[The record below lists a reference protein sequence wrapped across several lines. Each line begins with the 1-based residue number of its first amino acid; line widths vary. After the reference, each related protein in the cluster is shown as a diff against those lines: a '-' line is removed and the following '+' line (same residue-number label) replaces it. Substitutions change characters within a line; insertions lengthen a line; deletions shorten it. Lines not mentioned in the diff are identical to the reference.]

1 MTIANNVIAKI
12 AAVVAG
18 LGLVAMSFAYA
29 APAAKADT
37 TTDLQAQ
44 IAALMAQIEAL
55 KASSGSS
62 ASSASATF
70 TKDLTMGSSG
80 AEVTAL
86 QNWLISKGFSIA
98 AGATGYFGGQTQAA
112 VAKWQASAGITPAA
126 GYFGA
131 KSRAVANASAGG
143 STTTGGST
151 SLEGGEGSLDV
162 NGNVSGDLASDVYEG
177 DEGAKVLGFEV
188 EAQDSDIMIE
198 RVDVDFT
205 LSGTGSTHLDDYIDG
220 ASLYLDGKKIASLD
234 VSKADEDTNNV
245 YSFRFSGLK
254 GIVKEDDKAELYVA
268 VDTVSNVDSVD
279 TNKVISV
286 DVPLDGIRAVDAAG
300 ISETYA
306 TANEITPET
315 FSVTEPVGGKVTI
328 TEADENPD
336 GTVVS
341 VDDTADTSDVTIL
354 SFDMEA
360 DEQDITITDLP
371 VGLVTSENA
380 GVDGPVKRVK
390 LEVDGKT
397 LDTVTIP
404 TSAGTSYQA
413 LFEDLDYTIANG
425 KTVTF
430 DVVVDL
436 NDTDVTTFATGTT
449 LYATTTGSNSAWDV
463 EDEEGDS
470 VTPSGSLTGNSMTFY
485 EDSIGVTLVSVAKSK
500 SFSADASGEKDIG
513 KYDITFKI
521 KAIGADMYIDRDVTA
536 DPNRDGSGASASG
549 FQWATTTDSTT
560 GTTTT
565 SATVSATDTKTGD
578 TTSYYKINDGSERT
592 FTVSVE
598 LEAGIDGVA
607 AVQLTGINWSTT
619 STLGTQFYTTNLD
632 DFKTT
637 LQTLYII

>member
-70 TKDLTMGSSG
+70 TMDLTVGSTG

-86 QNWLISKGFSIA
+86 QKWLIAKGFSIP
-98 AGATGYFGGQTQAA
+98 AGATGTFGAQTKAA
-112 VAKWQASAGITPAA
+112 VASWQASAGITPAA

-131 KSRAVANASAGG
+131 KSRAVANASAGTTG
-143 STTTGGST
+143 TTGGTTST
-151 SLEGGEGSLDV
+151 LEGGEGSLDV
-162 NGNVSGDLASDVYEG
+162 NGNVSGDLADDVNEG
-177 DEGAKVLGFEV
+177 DEGAMVLGFEV

-220 ASLYLDGKKIASLD
+220 ASLYLDGKKIASMD
-234 VSKADEDTNNV
+234 VSKADEDNDV
-245 YSFRFSGLK
+245 YSFRFAGLK

-268 VDTVSNVDSVD
+268 VDAVSNVDSED

-300 ISETYA
+300 ISDTYA
-306 TANEITPET
+306 TVNEIDAET
-315 FSVTEPVGGKVTI
+315 FSVEEPVGGKFDI
-328 TEADENPD
+328 TEADSNPE

-341 VDDTADTSDVTIL
+341 VDDTSDTSDVTIL
-354 SFDMEA
+354 SFDLEA

-371 VGLVTSENA
+371 VTLVTSEDA

-404 TSAGTSYQA
+404 SSATTSYKA
-413 LFEDLDYTIANG
+413 LFEDIDYTVADG

-449 LYATTTGSNSAWDV
+449 LYASVTGSDSAWDV

-470 VTPSGSLTGNSMTFY
+470 VTPSGSPTGETMTFY
-485 EDSIGVTLVSVAKSK
+485 EDSIVPTLVSVSKSK
-500 SFSADASGEKDIG
+500 SFTADASGEKDIG
-513 KYDITFKI
+513 KFDITFKI
-521 KAIGADMYIDRDVTA
+521 KAVGADMYIDRSVTA
-536 DPNRDGSGASASG
+536 DADRNGVGSSASG

-560 GTTTT
+560 GTTST
-565 SATVSATDTKTGD
+565 SATVSATDTKSGD
-578 TTSYYKINDGSERT
+578 TTNYYKINENDTRE

-598 LEAGIDGVA
+598 LEAGNDGAA

-619 STLGTQFYTTNLD
+619 STLGTDFYTTNLD